1 MKEYMKKIKLF
12 VLPIL
17 VYVSTITM
25 AFASCDSS
33 AYGTTGSTC
42 SNSEFNLEKTVRK
55 SGASEDKKK
64 ITGINKG
71 ETFTFEFKVENKTS
85 NEVTLNL
92 EDNLPS
98 EFEKVSGI
106 GYTEEVKLNA
116 KSRKTL
122 EMVVKVKDSEFVNKS
137 NFEKCVVNKAYISQ
151 DRDQK
156 DSSTATVCFGEGVAN
171 TLPKTGPENIV
182 LGAGALSLALGFAL
196 KKFRK

>member
-1 MKEYMKKIKLF
+1 MKKIKLL
-12 VLPIL
+12 VLPVL
-17 VYVSTITM
+17 FYVSTITM

-42 SNSEFNLEKTVRK
+42 SNSEFNLEKTVSK
-55 SGASEDKKK
+55 AGSTENNKKV
-64 ITGINKG
+64 TGIKKG
-71 ETFTFEFKVENKTS
+71 DTFTFSFKVENKTS

-106 GYTEEVKLNA
+106 GYTEEVKLGA

-122 EMVVKVKDSEFVNKS
+122 EMVVKVKDSEFANKS
-137 NFEKCVVNKAYISQ
+137 NFEKCVVNKAYITK
-151 DRDQK
+151 DKDQK

-171 TLPKTGPENIV
+171 TLPKTGAENMV

-196 KKFRK
+196 KRFRR